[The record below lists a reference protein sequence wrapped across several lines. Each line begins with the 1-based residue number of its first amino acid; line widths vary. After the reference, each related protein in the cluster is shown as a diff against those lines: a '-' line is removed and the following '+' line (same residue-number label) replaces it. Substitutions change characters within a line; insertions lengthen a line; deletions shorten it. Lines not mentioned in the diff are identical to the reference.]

1 MRKEW
6 FERLPSRSG
15 YALISVEKLAFHFG
29 KNYYLNFSKG
39 KTESTL
45 SVEIRETDEK
55 TFYNIYLHTNEN
67 FEPDAVERIKEL
79 MEDIGEIIEQK
90 VKIASL
96 IGKNEIIVQ
105 ASISELNALEEEIRK
120 ARD

>member
-6 FERLPSRSG
+6 FEGLPSRSG
-15 YALISVEKLAFHFG
+15 YKLIKLEKLAFHFG
-29 KNYYLNFSKG
+29 TNYYLHFSKEN
-39 KTESTL
+39 TESTL
-45 SVEIRETDEK
+45 SIEIRETDEK

-67 FEPDAVERIKEL
+67 VELDAVERIKEL

-90 VKIASL
+90 VKLASL

-105 ASISELNALEEEIRK
+105 ASISELNVLEEEIRK